1 MRKTFLA
8 WLLGAFALTGTTAT
22 AQTSAS
28 AIESNKQTL
37 YSSDNHKSTPYR
49 IPAIATLSNGD
60 LIAISDQ
67 RPCGADVG
75 NGEVD
80 IYAKISSDNG
90 ASWTPATT
98 DPSVNGGLKIADGT
112 SSNGYGDAAVV
123 ADRESGEILVVCV
136 AGKVVF
142 SNGSSSKHNKM
153 ARLRSKDY
161 GKTWTTEDATTTFF
175 DNLLPSAYT
184 MFMASG
190 RICQSRI
197 VKVGNYYRL
206 YAALLV
212 RQKKGWFSK
221 ENVNYVVYSD
231 DFGATWSILGGSS
244 CVSSADEAKVEE
256 LNDGTIVISSRKSG
270 GRYFNVYTFSNL
282 TTAAGSWGS
291 QSTVTFAGSNATNG
305 ELMLYNGV
313 TNVSTG
319 AKQNILLQ
327 SLPTGSSRSNVAVYY
342 KVIDDNTT
350 YKPSNF
356 TSGWTK
362 GIEVDNGASAY
373 STMTIQADGKIGFI
387 YEDDYNTSAASGDAA
402 NIVYVPLT
410 VEQITGG
417 AYTLE
422 TEEEEK
428 VVVET
433 PAISPNGGTYT
444 ETASVTI
451 SCATSGATI
460 HYTLDGTTP
469 TTSSAVYTGAIT
481 LTQSATVKAIAVK
494 SGCTN
499 SEVASAAFTI
509 KAREVVATPVI
520 NPNGGTYIETAS
532 VTISC
537 ATSGATIHY
546 TLDGTTPTT
555 SSAVYTGA
563 ITLTQSATVKAIA
576 VKSEYTNSAVA
587 SAAFTI
593 TAREVV
599 ATPVINPNG
608 GTYEESATVT
618 ITCATSGAT
627 IHYTLDGTTPTT
639 SSAVYTSAITLTE
652 STTIKAIAVKSEYTN
667 SAVASAAFTI
677 TEPVVEPETPVVP
690 EEPETPETPEE
701 PETPSTPELSEEML
715 QAIAEA
721 KTVAAYTG
729 VGYPT
734 ATAATRAELE
744 AVITDAE
751 AGSATVGDI
760 TDAIYNFKSET
771 SAIQMPVSGMRYT
784 FTNVAKDGTKQYL
797 KYSSSGISFVSDA
810 ASATEYTCKAIDAS
824 KGEYAFVTDAGKY
837 LIWKGPEGGEGFW
850 IFKKSYGY
858 NSNKGYVDSYNST
871 YCDLIVEKLTNG
883 GNVSASSNADLF
895 GMVAIKGWRY
905 SRSEYGYFTMKKNN
919 VFDASSTPYYNDT
932 YSSAFIIEC
941 TGGTAEVK
949 TNRDDSATAIENVV
963 IERPADDKVYD
974 LMGRRVVEMQ
984 RGKIYIK
991 NGKKFLNK

>member
-22 AQTSAS
+22 AQTSTS

-37 YSSDNHKSTPYR
+37 YSSYNHKSTPYR

-291 QSTVTFAGSNATNG
+291 QSTVTFAGSNSTNG

-373 STMTIQADGKIGFI
+373 STMTIQANGKIGFI
-387 YEDDYNTSAASGDAA
+387 YEDDYDTSAASGDAA

-509 KAREVVATPVI
+509 KAREVVATPAI
-520 NPNGGTYIETAS
+520 SPNGGTYTETAS
-532 VTISC
+532 
-537 ATSGATIHY
+537 
-546 TLDGTTPTT
+546 
-555 SSAVYTGA
+555 
-563 ITLTQSATVKAIA
+563 
-576 VKSEYTNSAVA
+576 
-587 SAAFTI
+587 
-593 TAREVV
+593 
-599 ATPVINPNG
+599 
-608 GTYEESATVT
+608 VT

-627 IHYTLDGTTPTT
+627 IHYTLDGSTPTT
-639 SSAVYTSAITLTE
+639 SSAVYTGAITLTE
-652 STTIKAIAVKSEYTN
+652 SATIKAIAVKSEYTN

-677 TEPVVEPETPVVP
+677 TEPVVEPETPVV
-690 EEPETPETPEE
+690 PEE

-824 KGEYAFVTDAGKY
+824 NGEYAFVTDKGKY
-837 LIWKGPEGGEGFW
+837 LIWKGPEGSEGFW
-850 IFKKSYGY
+850 IFKKTYGY

-871 YCDLIVEKLTNG
+871 YCDLVVEKLTNG

>member
-22 AQTSAS
+22 AQTSTS

-291 QSTVTFAGSNATNG
+291 QSTVTFAGSNSTNG

-373 STMTIQADGKIGFI
+373 STMTIQANGKIGFI
-387 YEDDYNTSAASGDAA
+387 YEDDYDTSAASGDAA

-469 TTSSAVYTGAIT
+469 TTSSTVYTGAIT

-509 KAREVVATPVI
+509 KAREVVATPAI
-520 NPNGGTYIETAS
+520 SPNGGTYTETAS
-532 VTISC
+532 VTITC

-627 IHYTLDGTTPTT
+627 IHYTLDGSTPTT
-639 SSAVYTSAITLTE
+639 SSAVYTGAITLTE
-652 STTIKAIAVKSEYTN
+652 SATIKAIAVKSEYTN

-677 TEPVVEPETPVVP
+677 TEPVVEPETPVV
-690 EEPETPETPEE
+690 PEE

-824 KGEYAFVTDAGKY
+824 NGEYAFVTDKGKY
-837 LIWKGPEGGEGFW
+837 LIWKGPEGSEGFW
-850 IFKKSYGY
+850 IFKKTYGY

-871 YCDLIVEKLTNG
+871 YCDLVVEKLTNG

>member
-433 PAISPNGGTYT
+433 PAISPNGGT
-444 ETASVTI
+444 
-451 SCATSGATI
+451 
-460 HYTLDGTTP
+460 
-469 TTSSAVYTGAIT
+469 
-481 LTQSATVKAIAVK
+481 
-494 SGCTN
+494 
-499 SEVASAAFTI
+499 
-509 KAREVVATPVI
+509 
-520 NPNGGTYIETAS
+520 
-532 VTISC
+532 
-537 ATSGATIHY
+537 
-546 TLDGTTPTT
+546 
-555 SSAVYTGA
+555 
-563 ITLTQSATVKAIA
+563 
-576 VKSEYTNSAVA
+576 
-587 SAAFTI
+587 
-593 TAREVV
+593 
-599 ATPVINPNG
+599 
-608 GTYEESATVT
+608 
-618 ITCATSGAT
+618 
-627 IHYTLDGTTPTT
+627 
-639 SSAVYTSAITLTE
+639 
-652 STTIKAIAVKSEYTN
+652 
-667 SAVASAAFTI
+667 
-677 TEPVVEPETPVVP
+677 
-690 EEPETPETPEE
+690 
-701 PETPSTPELSEEML
+701 
-715 QAIAEA
+715 
-721 KTVAAYTG
+721 
-729 VGYPT
+729 
-734 ATAATRAELE
+734 
-744 AVITDAE
+744 
-751 AGSATVGDI
+751 
-760 TDAIYNFKSET
+760 
-771 SAIQMPVSGMRYT
+771 
-784 FTNVAKDGTKQYL
+784 
-797 KYSSSGISFVSDA
+797 
-810 ASATEYTCKAIDAS
+810 
-824 KGEYAFVTDAGKY
+824 
-837 LIWKGPEGGEGFW
+837 
-850 IFKKSYGY
+850 
-858 NSNKGYVDSYNST
+858 
-871 YCDLIVEKLTNG
+871 
-883 GNVSASSNADLF
+883 
-895 GMVAIKGWRY
+895 
-905 SRSEYGYFTMKKNN
+905 
-919 VFDASSTPYYNDT
+919 
-932 YSSAFIIEC
+932 
-941 TGGTAEVK
+941 
-949 TNRDDSATAIENVV
+949 
-963 IERPADDKVYD
+963 
-974 LMGRRVVEMQ
+974 
-984 RGKIYIK
+984 
-991 NGKKFLNK
+991 